1 MKNKYKRVTTIIFKI
16 VTEYLTSHIF
26 FQYRHAKKILRQ
38 VLLGTN
44 VEKHLFNTWTTWNQ
58 KVIEEMV
65 DRVRLR
71 ETEW

>member
-1 MKNKYKRVTTIIFKI
+1 MKMKNKYKRVTTIIFKI

-44 VEKHLFNTWTTWNQ
+44 VEKHLFNTWTT
-58 KVIEEMV
+58 
-65 DRVRLR
+65 
-71 ETEW
+71 